1 MRGSNARCLMI
12 SVIAPLVGL
21 AIAGLSAR
29 SAFGESDLDSRV
41 SQFLKQA
48 RGSWTG
54 WNVPYEDG
62 KILYGL
68 VLRGNYRNILE
79 IGTSTGLSTIW
90 LAWAASKTGGKV
102 ITIEIDEERLRV
114 ARENFRKAGVADLI
128 DARLGDAHE
137 VVPALKGPIDF
148 VFSDADKDWYLRY
161 FQDLEQKMSLNGC
174 FTAHN
179 VLWEHDPGIRSFL
192 DYVRKNPKF
201 RTTIEKGSGEGI
213 SISYKIAD

>member
-1 MRGSNARCLMI
+1 MTG
-12 SVIAPLVGL
+12 VIASLVGL
-21 AIAGLSAR
+21 VIAGLSAR
-29 SAFGESDLDSRV
+29 SALSESDLDSRV
-41 SQFLKQA
+41 LQFLKQA

-62 KILYGL
+62 RILYGL

-79 IGTSTGLSTIW
+79 IGTSTGFSTIW

-102 ITIEIDEERLRV
+102 ITIEIDQERLRI
-114 ARENFRKAGVADLI
+114 ARENFRKAGVAHLI

-137 VVPALKGPIDF
+137 KIPALKGPYDF
-148 VFSDADKDWYLRY
+148 VFSDADKNWYHRY
-161 FQDLEQKMSLNGC
+161 FQDLEAKMSLNGC

-179 VLWEHDPGIRSFL
+179 VLWENDPGIRSFL
-192 DYVRKNPKF
+192 DYVRKDPKF
-201 RTTIEKGSGEGI
+201 RTTIDKGSGEGI

>member
-1 MRGSNARCLMI
+1 MT

-79 IGTSTGLSTIW
+79 IGTSTGHSTIW

-161 FQDLEQKMSLNGC
+161 FQDLEAKMSLNGC

-179 VLWEHDPGIRSFL
+179 VLWENDPGIRSFL
-192 DYVRKNPKF
+192 DYVRKDPKF
-201 RTTIEKGSGEGI
+201 RTTIEKGSGVGI